1 MYFSRLLII
10 ALACL
15 LTASCDQSISKHGW
29 EIDVF
34 DSASG
39 QTHHIAETDIAH
51 KLLVINY
58 WAEWC
63 KPCIAEIPELNRF
76 AQAEQQHVV
85 VIGVN
90 FDNKQGTGLQEA
102 MKKVGMAFPAALTK
116 PETLFTLPEISGLPT
131 TLILDEHGVLKKQ
144 LLGPQ
149 TYDSLEAAISEPQ

>member
-1 MYFSRLLII
+1 MRKIYFLIHLLALTLLITGCEPS
-10 ALACL
+10 APNKHWQLA
-15 LTASCDQSISKHGW
+15 
-29 EIDVF
+29 VF
-34 DSASG
+34 DPATH
-39 QTHHIAETDIAH
+39 QTRTLTQQDVTH

-76 AQAEQQHVV
+76 AQAEAQRAV

-90 FDNKQGTGLQEA
+90 FDNKQSAELETAIQKA
-102 MKKVGMAFPAALTK
+102 NMAFPVTITK
-116 PETLFTLPEISGLPT
+116 PDSLFTLPEISGLPT

-149 TYDSLEAAISEPQ
+149 TYESLKAAIAKP